1 MVLSKRWESTEKG
14 NEENEMRGGGD
25 VDEGVEGRGRVVRG

>member
-14 NEENEMRGGGD
+14 NEGNETVGGGD
-25 VDEGVEGRGRVVRG
+25 VDERVEGRERVVRG